1 MIADLIF
8 LIVLV
13 ALALPGLIV
22 CVFEFSGRKSQPHPG
37 PQRQTHHPAP
47 PRALPT

>member
-1 MIADLIF
+1 MIAELIF

-22 CVFEFSGRKSQPHPG
+22 SAFEFSGRTE
-37 PQRQTHHPAP
+37 PQTNAP
-47 PRALPT
+47 PHAAPPHALPSS